1 MTAVNLKL
9 DPLIRLTDEQFYQLC
24 QTNRDLRLE
33 RTATKEIIVMAPSGG
48 ETGDREGEIFF
59 QVKAWNNQNLFGK
72 VFSPSTGFRLL
83 NGAIRSPDA
92 CWLPLER
99 WEVLTSEQRQKFPP
113 LCPDFVVELRSASDE
128 LQPLQEKMQEYLNNG
143 LPLGWLID
151 PQNRQVEIYRPG
163 IAVEVLQ
170 TPLTLSGEDV
180 LPGFVLNLSG
190 IY

>member
-59 QVKAWNNQNLFGK
+59 QVKAWNNQNLSGK
-72 VFSPSTGFRLL
+72 VFSPSTGFRLP
-83 NGAIRSPDA
+83 NGAIRSPDT
-92 CWLPLER
+92 CWLPLEH
-99 WEVLTSEQRQKFPP
+99 WEALTSEQRQKFPP

-143 LPLGWLID
+143 LRLGWLID

-170 TPLTLSGEDV
+170 APLTLSGEDV